1 MKIIIEEPT
10 DELIEVHKKYYIT
23 SKNKDT
29 YIVLYKAKFV
39 KDGGDLG
46 IVASEEIL
54 DLFDEEDT
62 CRCIV
67 NI

>member
-10 DELIEVHKKYYIT
+10 DELIEVHKKYFIT
-23 SKNKDT
+23 TKDKDS
-29 YIVLYKAKFV
+29 YIVLYKAKSV
-39 KDGGDLG
+39 KDSGGN
-46 IVASEEIL
+46 VCAEEIL
-54 DLFDEEDT
+54 DLFDKEDT

>member
-1 MKIIIEEPT
+1 MLKPK
-10 DELIEVHKKYYIT
+10 V
-23 SKNKDT
+23 
-29 YIVLYKAKFV
+29 KFV
-39 KDGGDLG
+39 IDGGEFG
-46 IVASEEIL
+46 RAEKIL